1 VKNLKENITQVSQI
15 MASLKQVDKESN
27 VSFQHKAMKTDRFT
41 LSPNQNSMKSTLVQ
55 PQIGVNKF
63 EEGSSVT
70 LANQKPPGLKKITS
84 FIDYFASKKISSNAS
99 NKEPDQDSI

>member
-1 VKNLKENITQVSQI
+1 

-27 VSFQHKAMKTDRFT
+27 VSFQLKAMKTDRFT

-70 LANQKPPGLKKITS
+70 LANQKPPVLTKITS
-84 FIDYFASKKISSNAS
+84 FKDYFANKNISSNAS